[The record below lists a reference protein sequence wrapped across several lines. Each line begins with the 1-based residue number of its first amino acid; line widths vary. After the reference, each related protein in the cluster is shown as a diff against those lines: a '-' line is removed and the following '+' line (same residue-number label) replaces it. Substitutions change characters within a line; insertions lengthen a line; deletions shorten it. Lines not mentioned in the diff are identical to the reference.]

1 MLFPASSKS
10 SINVGGYGSNDNED
24 RMMSPV
30 YINSVHRYL
39 ALEEHYFNVSQCTW
53 SCNRHTA
60 TNTWMT
66 YASWDC
72 GIISPPLFRACF
84 SRWIKFTKEHLSH
97 IDSHNQDDKCVLW
110 GQWSLVFKIKI
121 VLDNLGL
128 WLQHI
133 FLSKEALLSSFIGF
147 FLTFFFFLIAM
158 VIISVIETL
167 KITEREKRREN

>member
-1 MLFPASSKS
+1 MLVVMVVMIMKIGWWVLFISTLYIDTWRWKS
-10 SINVGGYGSNDNED
+10 IIS
-24 RMMSPV
+24 
-30 YINSVHRYL
+30 
-39 ALEEHYFNVSQCTW
+39 VSQCTW
-53 SCNRHTA
+53 SCNRQTA

-147 FLTFFFFLIAM
+147 FLTFFFSLIAM